1 MNITDEKIPLYQQVK
16 NYIEERIVSKK
27 WGPNSKIPSEN
38 ELLAKLNVSRMT
50 VNRALRELTA
60 DGYLERVQGVG
71 TFVAGEKPQTA
82 LLKIKSI
89 AEDIKDRGGVHT
101 SEVILLREEKS
112 DPELSQKFGLVSG
125 SILYHSIIIHYDG
138 DIPIQLADRYINP
151 DIAPLYLEQD
161 FTKITS
167 NEYLLKVAPIT
178 EVEHI
183 IEAVMPDK
191 NVQKH
196 LCIKDNDPCLLLNRK
211 TWIEDIVATKSCF
224 YYPGMHYKIGGRFKP
239 SSIAHR
245 IIT

>member
-1 MNITDEKIPLYQQVK
+1 MDEKNLKLPLYQQVK
-16 NYIEERIVSKK
+16 NYIEEKIVSKK
-27 WGPNSKIPSEN
+27 WEANSKIPSEN
-38 ELLAKLNVSRMT
+38 ELLITLKVSRMT
-50 VNRALRELTA
+50 VNRALRELA
-60 DGYLERVQGVG
+60 SDGYLERVQGVG

-89 AEDIKDRGGVHT
+89 AEDIKDRGGAH
-101 SEVILLREEKS
+101 SSKVIMLREERS
-112 DPELSQKFGLVSG
+112 NPELSQIFGIING
-125 SILYHSIIIHYDG
+125 SPLYHSVVLHFDG
-138 DIPIQLADRYINP
+138 NIPIQLADRYIEP
-151 DIAPLYLEQD
+151 KIAPLYIEQD

-167 NEYLLKVAPIT
+167 NEYLLKVAPIS

-191 NVQKH
+191 NIQKH
-196 LCIKDNDPCLLLNRK
+196 LEIEKTDPCLLLNRK
-211 TWIEDIVATKSCF
+211 TWIGEKVATKSCF